1 MFNRACSQ
9 WLTLFSLLA
18 LSEFG
23 YTEEPSIQGDNAEV
37 NISATIT
44 ESVCTVINPSSDT
57 NSVHLGKMRSADMH
71 DDCSAGQSMPFYI
84 ELINCPTPQI
94 HKMWRLIPRDMLP
107 HTLLKPE

>member
-71 DDCSAGQSMPFYI
+71 DAGSAGQWMPFYI
-84 ELINCPTPQI
+84 ERVNCPTPQI
-94 HKMWRLIPRDMLP
+94 HKMW
-107 HTLLKPE
+107 LLS